1 MRKIIH
7 TAIILMS
14 LLLSNHLVAQD
25 TITFTYDPNNNKLTI
40 KTPCT
45 WGFPKSEVGDNKTLQ
60 ALRDAKTDGGKNL
73 MMQDIPNCYPLS
85 DQGLITAYCKIFD
98 SIEISKSVLYE
109 TDDANKL
116 IEQNILKKNIIIYP
130 LIQKKTDNTDIE
142 TNNGNAFVIILVT
155 VVVILLVGCVIL
167 LFSRRK
173 KKEKKTTLPKTEV
186 RRPKSNFKIIKT
198 PPQNRTIGLDHI
210 KGHEDE
216 YYLLDM
222 QKQYDETTIHKIYL
236 HHTVVKKTY
245 DFFKTFLES
254 ANRTP
259 ETGCFFIGCWEY
271 ADESNKTYNI
281 SLEDI
286 VEPGDDI
293 EPDEYSFNFG
303 YKIGG
308 YLDIKIR
315 NLREKTGRDYVHT
328 VWMHSHPGIGLFLSS
343 QDLVVQDLLK
353 NKKESGRLAAFV
365 IDTNSSKWDFAVF
378 TTKMNGD
385 MNNQSDMKYTYSL
398 DELYG
403 WSRKIHSQN
412 EKKDFD
418 NYYKIELNDKGGNGF
433 AKLYLSGKVINHIDG
448 ILYDTKDGVVAGSLS
463 GCTNSQ
469 DNWCCIEELTKTSD
483 TSLGTII
490 VDSELS
496 YEMIFTKYEE
506 SIRESLVV
514 IIFRSDEELW
524 ICSRKDTNCQFVEK
538 EKITSCTLGQLREW
552 IRRKRV

>member
-25 TITFTYDPNNNKLTI
+25 TIHIKYNTQKQELTI
-40 KTPCT
+40 TTKSPVTSF
-45 WGFPKSEVGDNKTLQ
+45 GFYIKDTINNPSALAICKKDNIRYGNIDPRPSFFCSNGDSMVVYCPQCKESDIRKMKFYNQETAEKLSSESLILDYIIIPIKSITTDNYTIKRT
-60 ALRDAKTDGGKNL
+60 N
-73 MMQDIPNCYPLS
+73 S
-85 DQGLITAYCKIFD
+85 H
-98 SIEISKSVLYE
+98 SIEIILIFVL
-109 TDDANKL
+109 
-116 IEQNILKKNIIIYP
+116 
-130 LIQKKTDNTDIE
+130 
-142 TNNGNAFVIILVT
+142 IILLGGSIV
-155 VVVILLVGCVIL
+155 
-167 LFSRRK
+167 FFNSRRK
-173 KKEKKTTLPKTEV
+173 KKEKKTTLSKTEEKN
-186 RRPKSNFKIIKT
+186 PMPGLKIIRL
-198 PPQNRTIGLDHI
+198 QDHNRVVGLNHV
-210 KGHEDE
+210 KGCSEE

-222 QKQYDETTIHKIYL
+222 QKQYDDTVIYKIYL
-236 HHTVVKKTY
+236 HHTVIKKTY

-259 ETGCFFIGCWEY
+259 ETGCYFIGCWEY
-271 ADESNKTYNI
+271 ADESHKTYNI

-343 QDLVVQDLLK
+343 QDMVVQDLLT
-353 NKKESGRLAAFV
+353 NKKEAGRLAAFV

-378 TTKMNGD
+378 TTKMNGE

-403 WSRKIHSQN
+403 WSRKIHFQN
-412 EKKDFD
+412 DNKDFD

-433 AKLYLSGKVINHIDG
+433 AKLYLSGKVINQLDG
-448 ILYDTKDGVVAGSLS
+448 IMYDSKDGVVAGSLS

-496 YEMIFTKYEE
+496 YEMLFTKYEE

-514 IIFRSDEELW
+514 IICRTGEELW

-538 EKITSCTLGQLREW
+538 EKITSCTTGQLREW